1 MLKFFLKFELGK
13 IIKYF
18 KTRTLAKTIT
28 SLLFLS
34 VFVFVS
40 IGIYYFFVSGF
51 RYINTGAE
59 EDIRL
64 ALSLFLYEL
73 FLLVL
78 AGIIIF
84 SSTISGIFNLF
95 RSENNNWILSSPKYN
110 IFPKIVFI
118 RGLIS
123 SSLPLIIMFLP
134 ALLALNK
141 VYHLS
146 IVGIFSILITV
157 FLFLLFLNAL
167 ALIVIISISFFY
179 YNFSKKFNFVRFTFK
194 GLVLLLI
201 FIFSTLVFA
210 VWKIFKSIDLY
221 KIFKAD
227 EVSSLVSISNMASNF
242 TYLPTHPVAMEIIN
256 WQVNQERSALF
267 YLLITLSVSFF
278 SVYVFSKISSLFYIL
293 WQRFQEGNS
302 NIESNS
308 LSSSKITY
316 NFAGGKVLS
325 LFQKEALI
333 SSRNFKGV
341 LWFLFLLF
349 IWLIQ
354 VGTNVIMN
362 HNIQRHQPDMT
373 DKIVILQ
380 VLQYLI
386 AIYFISSFALRFV
399 FPSFSAEKKTAWIL
413 GSAPLSFTKIFFG
426 KYLFYIL
433 FFVFVG
439 IVMNY
444 INSIVIGVVFTHAFY
459 SMLLFVSTI
468 LFIVTFGL
476 SLGAV
481 FPNRETDDPEAIST
495 SMQGLFFTAISL
507 IYGAISSFVLY
518 KTLLENNML
527 YLLTFVTF
535 TIFIIGILLIKTPS
549 IVKNKG
555 LI

>member
-1 MLKFFLKFELGK
+1 MLRLFLKFEVDK
-13 IIKYF
+13 IVKYF
-18 KTRTLAKTIT
+18 KTKTLAKTIT

-51 RYINTGAE
+51 RYINNGAE

-78 AGIIIF
+78 TGIIIF
-84 SSTISGIFNLF
+84 SATISGIFNLF
-95 RSENNNWILSSPKYN
+95 RSDNNNWIISSPKFS

-118 RGLIS
+118 KGVIS
-123 SSLPLIIMFLP
+123 SSLPLLIMFLP
-134 ALLALNK
+134 AILALNR
-141 VYHLS
+141 VYDLS
-146 IVGIFSILITV
+146 IVSILFILVTV

-167 ALIVIISISFFY
+167 ALIVIIFVSFIY
-179 YNFSKKFNFVRFTFK
+179 YQASKYLNFVKFNFK

-201 FIFSTLVFA
+201 FIFSTAIFG
-210 VWKIFKSIDLY
+210 VWKVFKSIDLY

-242 TYLPTHPVAMEIIN
+242 TYLPTHPVAMQIIN
-256 WQVNQERSALF
+256 WQVNQENSAVIYF
-267 YLLITLSVSFF
+267 FITLTISLV
-278 SVYVFSKISSLFYIL
+278 SVYVFVKISSLFYTL
-293 WQRFQEGNS
+293 WQKFQEGNS
-302 NIESNS
+302 NTDNVLLPIN
-308 LSSSKITY
+308 KITY
-316 NFAGGKVLS
+316 DFSGGKILS

-349 IWLIQ
+349 IWLMQ

-373 DKIVILQ
+373 ERVAILQ

-399 FPSFSAEKKTAWIL
+399 FPSFSTEKKTAWIL

-426 KYLFYIL
+426 KYLFYTL
-433 FFVFVG
+433 FFVFIG

-444 INSIVIGVVFTHAFY
+444 INNAVIGVIFTHAFY
-459 SMLLFVSTI
+459 SMLLFISTI
-468 LFIVTFGL
+468 IFIVTFGL
-476 SLGAV
+476 SLGAL

-495 SMQGLFFTAISL
+495 SMPGLFFTAISL
-507 IYGAISSFVLY
+507 IYGAISSFILY
-518 KTLLENNML
+518 KTLMEDSVT
-527 YLLTFVTF
+527 YLLAFVIT
-535 TIFIIGILLIKTPS
+535 TLIIVGLTLIKVPVY
-549 IVKNKG
+549 VKNHK
-555 LI
+555 I